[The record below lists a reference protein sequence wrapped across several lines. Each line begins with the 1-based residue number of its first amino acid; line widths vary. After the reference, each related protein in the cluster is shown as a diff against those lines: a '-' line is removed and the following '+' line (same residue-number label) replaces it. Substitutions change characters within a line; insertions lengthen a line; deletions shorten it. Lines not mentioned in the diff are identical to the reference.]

1 VASLLSLDLAKVFLK
16 KINMNLYDMNVVLE
30 DRIRGQTFNGII
42 LYIKN
47 MHLLKIVANIK
58 YVYVRP
64 HVISMTIHP
73 EDNTIKVTWKIV
85 GLGMLRMALRY
96 IPDQLYNRTNM
107 DKAAI
112 TWFEGYSTFHVNSE
126 GKIVRHVV
134 DKRSEEENQ
143 TTLEEMRKKL
153 RAQLKI

>member
-1 VASLLSLDLAKVFLK
+1 
-16 KINMNLYDMNVVLE
+16 MNLYDYQVVLE
-30 DRIRGQTFNGII
+30 DRIRGQTFNGIL

-58 YVYVRP
+58 FVYVRP
-64 HVISMTIHP
+64 KIISMTMHP

-96 IPDQLYNRTNM
+96 IPDQLYLRANM
-107 DKAAI
+107 DKAALP
-112 TWFEGYSTFHVNSE
+112 WFEGFSTFHVNSE
-126 GKIVRHVV
+126 GRIVRHVV

-143 TTLEEMRKKL
+143 ETLKEMRKKA
-153 RAQLKI
+153 RPGKDGTQLKI